1 MAPRLNPILAT
12 AATLVALAACSQN
25 PQFRMNMAS
34 QAYGALNELY
44 VLLAR
49 ADLGT
54 LRAPAS
60 FADQAESYAVII
72 GGFEV
77 AGLLAAGRPPG
88 REASEDLA
96 ATIGRCVTGSG
107 GCPTSTGR
115 PASLRA
121 RRSPAPCGPAATRR
135 RGRSPPTRC
144 RHGFSARSPATCSST
159 RITTRLAEGRLTSRN
174 PAAAK
179 TLRAPTLTPPGDLLP
194 RRGQHR
200 IALERP
206 RPARP
211 REVDRGARERSAH
224 PLRRKPARTKKQVT
238 AQTPGSA
245 LFSRRPAQG
254 TR

>member
-88 REASEDLA
+88 REPSEDLA
-96 ATIGRCVTGSG
+96 ATIGRCVDRLRRMSDQHRTAGIAPRAPITSAVRTG
-107 GCPTSTGR
+107 CD
-115 PASLRA
+115 
-121 RRSPAPCGPAATRR
+121 AA
-135 RGRSPPTRC
+135 
-144 RHGFSARSPATCSST
+144 ARSVAADEVSLWVFST
-159 RITTRLAEGRLTSRN
+159 IA
-174 PAAAK
+174 
-179 TLRAPTLTPPGDLLP
+179 GDL
-194 RRGQHR
+194 
-200 IALERP
+200 
-206 RPARP
+206 
-211 REVDRGARERSAH
+211 
-224 PLRRKPARTKKQVT
+224 
-238 AQTPGSA
+238 
-245 LFSRRPAQG
+245 
-254 TR
+254 